1 MRKLVI
7 VDCLVILLHLM
18 VEEKPVKQ
26 MILACRQK
34 EDFLRDYGFLLLLL
48 HFLTCCDHLV
58 EVIKNFFV
66 GLINY
71 YDTFG
76 ELLEH
81 LQ

>member
-1 MRKLVI
+1 MRMLAI
-7 VDCLVILLHLM
+7 IDGLLHLM
-18 VEEKPVKQ
+18 VGEILERQ
-26 MILACRQK
+26 MILVCRRK

-58 EVIKNFFV
+58 EVIRNFFV

-71 YDTFG
+71 YGTFG

>member
-1 MRKLVI
+1 MRRLAT

-18 VEEKPVKQ
+18 AVEKQ
-26 MILACRQK
+26 ERLMTLACHRK
-34 EDFLRDYGFLLLLL
+34 EDFLKDYGFVLLLQ
-48 HFLTCCDHLV
+48 HYLTCDHLV
-58 EVIKNFFV
+58 EVIRNFFV

-71 YDTFG
+71 YGTFG